1 MKITRLELPLGERTL
16 VLETGK
22 LAKQAHGAVVAA
34 EVGNQVER
42 VDRWVVVDLA
52 DLADLVDPADPADP
66 AAIVNLERRALLSR
80 SLM

>member
-1 MKITRLELPLGERTL
+1 MSIPTDDLKVRNLMPRVRNSRRIHR
-16 VLETGK
+16 K
-22 LAKQAHGAVVAA
+22 AVVAA

-52 DLADLVDPADPADP
+52 DPADPVDLV
-66 AAIVNLERRALLSR
+66 AIVNLERRALLSR

>member
-1 MKITRLELPLGERTL
+1 MSIPTDDLKVRNLMPRVRNSRRIHR
-16 VLETGK
+16 K
-22 LAKQAHGAVVAA
+22 AVVAA

-52 DLADLVDPADPADP
+52 DLVDPADP

>member
-1 MKITRLELPLGERTL
+1 MMPRVRNSRRIHRK
-16 VLETGK
+16 
-22 LAKQAHGAVVAA
+22 AVVAA

-42 VDRWVVVDLA
+42 VDRWVVV